1 MKRNYVCFVE
11 CIKRLD
17 TMAFGLDEYGY
28 YSLFPQFLLQDV
40 LSRVHN
46 YNQYNKY
53 SQMVECPEGL
63 ARVQIH
69 HNNYYITTTEYVIGG
84 ITEEMFDDLKQMNP
98 AIGRLLLIILFICRV
113 VESIGGCDVS
123 IVDNSLPMKAIKL
136 FWSKEESQWMVR
148 LLDMN
153 LTIRIG
159 ETEYTINDGGIHLG
173 KEEILHINNTDI
185 LFATAV
191 ARTWICLLNTIT

>member
-1 MKRNYVCFVE
+1 MKKNYVCG
-11 CIKRLD
+11 IKYIKILD

-28 YSLFPQFLLQDV
+28 YSLFPQFLLQDI

-53 SQMVECPEGL
+53 SQMVECPEGF

-69 HNNYYITTTEYVIGG
+69 HTNYYITTPEFVIGG

-98 AIGRLLLIILFICRV
+98 AISRLLFVFLVMNRV
-113 VESIGGCDVS
+113 VTSIGGCDVS
-123 IVDNSLPMKAIKL
+123 IVDSSLPMKVIKL
-136 FWSKEESQWMVR
+136 FWSKENSQWMVR
-148 LLDMN
+148 LMDPG

-159 ETEYTINDGGIHLG
+159 ETEYTINDGDIQLG
-173 KEEILHINNTDI
+173 KEEILHVNNNDI

-191 ARTWICLLNTIT
+191 ART